1 MYLFHLYSSFQVNL
15 KRITNLKTVKGVEI
29 FIILNLY
36 QDLLKLFFSFLY
48 LSNKVIF
55 VFGSEHLG
63 APPRRRVSPAWQ
75 RFNFTVLKMPL
86 SFPLQGFNPDALP
99 TVFKSQHSLL
109 MSSHGKKFMTTIWI
123 IRIHAVYYWDL
134 WEVAEVVAQI
144 IKLQDEGQSFK
155 GPWTHPFQGLHFSS
169 QLQDSF
175 FVLQPCNIITW
186 ITLNYNYF
194 KRGNVHFLAIK
205 TEKIKADLC
214 CHALSAVDTRS
225 KRNSPGFSSLD
236 LFFIKRLPLK

>member
-1 MYLFHLYSSFQVNL
+1 MVIIVMYLFHLYSSFQVNL

-75 RFNFTVLKMPL
+75 RFNFTVLKKPL

-99 TVFKSQHSLL
+99 TVFKSQHSHFDVLALQEIHDNNMDYQDTCSVLL
-109 MSSHGKKFMTTIWI
+109 RPLRSGRGCCTDNQASGWGSI
-123 IRIHAVYYWDL
+123 I
-134 WEVAEVVAQI
+134 
-144 IKLQDEGQSFK
+144 
-155 GPWTHPFQGLHFSS
+155 
-169 QLQDSF
+169 
-175 FVLQPCNIITW
+175 
-186 ITLNYNYF
+186 
-194 KRGNVHFLAIK
+194 
-205 TEKIKADLC
+205 
-214 CHALSAVDTRS
+214 
-225 KRNSPGFSSLD
+225 
-236 LFFIKRLPLK
+236 